1 MNWIHFLGWVAG
13 LYTLY
18 YLAVIALDVAGA
30 KRAPAAQ
37 NLANELTFSEDV
49 PTQKLEHQLEAEPVP
64 AGDAVIASGGVGFQ
78 ELFSLVRK
86 ELVVY
91 KKAVSY

>member
-1 MNWIHFLGWVAG
+1 MNWIHFLSWVAG
-13 LYTLY
+13 FYTLY
-18 YLAVIALDVAGA
+18 YLTVIALDVSGA
-30 KRAPAAQ
+30 KRATAAQ
-37 NLANELTFSEDV
+37 NLSNELTFSEDV
-49 PTQKLEHQLEAEPVP
+49 PTQKLEHQPEAEPAP
-64 AGDAVIASGGVGFQ
+64 AGNAVIASGGVGIQ